1 MVIDDYGKRTYIK
14 ILELEKRIEKIENQ
28 ADELKVNKL
37 TFDFEDTKAENF
49 KKKEFSF
56 TANKE
61 GRYVV
66 DGVIWTDLLTL
77 SGVNVKIFVNGVL
90 ATNFINNIDVE
101 LPFSFETA
109 FTKGENIVLIEL
121 SAQENFS
128 LFSLNISLTGFFDY
142 IVKNNRLSTFKS
154 LNCDYVLHLLGN
166 EGMLMTYNFS
176 TGLVHTATF
185 PNVKD
190 MILLGEDNEDIDIL
204 YTDLNNNL
212 MLKKIDLQG
221 QVKSDVFLNVKNVSS
236 IASSKID
243 GGFKIYFS
251 ALAEIYEGEYFYNG
265 EFSYRSTGR
274 KGVKVY
280 ADYESSNCYIVVD
293 RFNNAK
299 FIT

>member
-1 MVIDDYGKRTYIK
+1 MVIDDYGKRSYIK
-14 ILELEKRIEKIENQ
+14 ILELEKRLEKIENETT
-28 ADELKVNKL
+28 ELKVNSL
-37 TFDFEDTKAENF
+37 NFNFEDLKSENY
-49 KKKEFSF
+49 KEKEFSF
-56 TANKE
+56 IAHKQ

-66 DGVIWTDLLTL
+66 DGIIHTDLLTL
-77 SGVNVKIFVNGVL
+77 SGVNVKILVNGVE

-109 FTKGENIVLIEL
+109 FVKGENKILIKL

-128 LFSLNISLTGFFDY
+128 LFNLKINLTGFIDY

-154 LNCDYVLHLLGN
+154 SNCDYVLHLSGN

-185 PNVKD
+185 SSVKD
-190 MILLGEDNEDIDIL
+190 MVLLGEDNDNIDIL

-212 MLKKIDLQG
+212 KLKKIDLQG
-221 QVKSDVFLNVKNVSS
+221 TVKSDILLNVKNVSS

-251 ALAEIYEGEYFYNG
+251 ALAEIFEGEYFFNG

-274 KGVKVY
+274 KGIKVY
-280 ADYESSNCYIVVD
+280 ADCDTPNCYIIVD

-299 FIT
+299 FIV